1 MKTSVIM
8 KRFVG
13 ASEVRQDSKTGMF
26 NVNDLLSIYNKQGKR
41 QKRIEPYMRRKE
53 SKELIE
59 AILKRLNPNDNNSC
73 YLDSDIIRT
82 AKGRV
87 NGGTWMHPYMFI
99 DFAMWLSPDFKVM
112 CIEWIYDQV
121 IELRNQV
128 WDDYKELTSA
138 IKTYLQ
144 PTTIEIYKDEI
155 SMINKIVFGKSESD
169 LRQIATQEQ
178 LKLLKALQKAD
189 VKLIAEW
196 KSYSQ
201 RLASLC
207 RLKELL

>member
-59 AILKRLNPNDNNSC
+59 AILKRLNSNDNNSC

-99 DFAMWLSPDFKVM
+99 DFGMWVSPDFKVM
-112 CIEWIYDQV
+112 CIKWIYDQV

-128 WDDYKELTSA
+128 GDDYKELTGA

-144 PTTIEIYKDEI
+144 PTNIEIYKDEI
-155 SMINKIVFGKSESD
+155 SMINKIVF
-169 LRQIATQEQ
+169 
-178 LKLLKALQKAD
+178 
-189 VKLIAEW
+189 
-196 KSYSQ
+196 
-201 RLASLC
+201 
-207 RLKELL
+207 

>member
-59 AILKRLNPNDNNSC
+59 AILKRLNSYDNNSC

>member
-1 MKTSVIM
+1 MKTAVIM
-8 KRFVG
+8 KRFLWNR
-13 ASEVRQDSKTGMF
+13 EVRQDSKTGMF
-26 NVNDLLSIYNKQGKR
+26 NVNDLLNIYNMQGKR

-59 AILKRLNPNDNNSC
+59 AILKRLNSNDNNCC
-73 YLDSDIIRT
+73 YLESDIIRSM
-82 AKGRV
+82 KWRV
-87 NGGTWMHPYMFI
+87 NWGTWMHPYMFI

-112 CIEWIYDQV
+112 CIEWIYDHL

-128 WDDYKELTSA
+128 WDEYKELTHS

-144 PTTIEIYKDEI
+144 PVNVETYKDEI
-155 SMINKIVFGKSESD
+155 KMINKLVFWTETREQRQQASSD
-169 LRQIATQEQ
+169 QLR
-178 LKLLKALQKAD
+178 LLQTLQKAD
-189 VKLIAEW
+189 IKLIQEW

-201 RLASLC
+201 RLTSLT